1 MPLFVVT
8 CTDNEG
14 TVEKRLAVRPQHL
27 ARLEKLDAEGRL
39 IAAGAMPK
47 DPANPQAGFYGSTII
62 ADFDSREAL
71 DAWLDVTGIIT
82 GPIFR
87 RIRKGD
93 QLGEGLSP
101 AAVRTIAWTTAR
113 RFGRISSYC
122 TATRTVTL
130 RTPTTA
136 RAC

>member
-14 TVEKRLAVRPQHL
+14 TVEKRLAVRLQHL

-71 DAWLDVTGIIT
+71 DAWLQDEPFLQAGVYGQIDVK
-82 GPIFR
+82 PFNKAFP
-87 RIRKGD
+87 KG
-93 QLGEGLSP
+93 
-101 AAVRTIAWTTAR
+101 
-113 RFGRISSYC
+113 
-122 TATRTVTL
+122 
-130 RTPTTA
+130 
-136 RAC
+136 